1 MGGSGGALPPQLDV
15 GGSGGAL
22 PPPARFIVV
31 FFFVVFRRRRRRRR
45 ETDFNGYGL
54 SAMTLHVHEGRAY
67 ANIHIVYPS

>member
-22 PPPARFIVV
+22 PPQLDLSSF
-31 FFFVVFRRRRRRRR
+31 FFFVVFRRRRRRR

-54 SAMTLHVHEGRAY
+54 SGISLISRPTWGGL
-67 ANIHIVYPS
+67 N

>member
-22 PPPARFIVV
+22 PPQLDLSSF
-31 FFFVVFRRRRRRRR
+31 FFFVVFRRRRRRRRR

-54 SAMTLHVHEGRAY
+54 SAMSLVRCGMMPLIQLQELR
-67 ANIHIVYPS
+67 